1 MFNTIE
7 KLITIRNLKPKKK
20 EGFLKV
26 ISIFSFL
33 GIMLGVATLIIVM
46 SVMNGFR
53 TELTDK
59 ILGFNPHITIKPY
72 TNNVSQ
78 DFYLNIRN
86 EYKNSNIIKT
96 FSSEAVITMNDK
108 AKGVLVRGIDTNQID
123 KIKLFNS
130 NNIIDGT
137 ILNFKQNTVV
147 IGKQLAIELGV
158 VVGDRLNIMSSTSS
172 STLLGLVPKQSVYKI
187 VSVFSSGLYDYDRN
201 VVFFTIN
208 DSLSFFEKSEN
219 DIVLEMYVKD
229 PLNADRYKG
238 EIQRKNPNLFVT
250 SWSDLNKSFLS
261 ALKVER
267 NVMFLILT
275 LIIIV
280 AAFNIISGLTI
291 LIKNKTK
298 EIAILKALGL
308 SKQSIIKSFF
318 LTGFLIGLIA
328 TIAGVL
334 LGVIFSIYIE
344 EIRQFLSSVFNL
356 QIFPEDVYFLN
367 KMPSEINVNSIL
379 LISIFSIVISS
390 LASFLTDPMFR
401 GAPALFS
408 PQVQLFSCHRT
419 GPFRGL

>member
-53 TELTDK
+53 TELTNK
-59 ILGFNPHITIKPY
+59 ILGFNPHISIKPY
-72 TNNVSQ
+72 SENISEE
-78 DFYLNIRN
+78 FYLKISN
-86 EYKNSNIIKT
+86 EYKDIKIIKA
-96 FSSEAVITMNDK
+96 FSSEAVIMMNDT
-108 AKGVLVRGIDTNQID
+108 AKGVFVRGIDTDEIG
-123 KIKLFNS
+123 KINLFN
-130 NNIIDGT
+130 NENIIDGK
-137 ILNFKQNTVV
+137 ISDFKKDTVV

-158 VVGDRLNIMSSTSS
+158 VVGDKINIMSTTSS
-172 STLLGLVPKQSVYKI
+172 STMFGLVPKQSIYKI

-201 VVFFTIN
+201 IVFFTLN
-208 DSLSFFEKSEN
+208 DSLSFFEKSN
-219 DIVLEMYVKD
+219 QDIILEIFLKD
-229 PLNADRYKG
+229 PLNADELKNV
-238 EIQRKNPNLFVT
+238 IQGKNPNLFVS

-308 SKQSIIKSFF
+308 SKKSIVKSFF
-318 LTGFLIGLIA
+318 LTGFTIGLTA
-328 TIAGVL
+328 TIAGVI
-334 LGVIFSIYIE
+334 LGVTFSIYIE

-356 QIFPEDVYFLN
+356 QIFPEDVYFLDE
-367 KMPSEINVNSIL
+367 MPSEINAKSIL
-379 LISIFSIVISS
+379 SISLFSIVVTS
-390 LASFLTDPMFR
+390 LASLFPSF
-401 GAPALFS
+401 AVAKVEPIKALKYE
-408 PQVQLFSCHRT
+408 
-419 GPFRGL
+419 

>member
-7 KLITIRNLKPKKK
+7 KLITVRNLKPKKK

-96 FSSEAVITMNDK
+96 FSSEAVIMMNDK
-108 AKGVLVRGIDTNQID
+108 AKGVLVRGIDTKQID
-123 KIKLFNS
+123 EIKLFNI

-137 ILNFKQNTVV
+137 ILNFKQNTVI

-158 VVGDRLNIMSSTSS
+158 VVGDRINIMSSTSS

-208 DSLSFFEKSEN
+208 DSFSFFEKSEN

-298 EIAILKALGL
+298 EIAIFKALGL

-334 LGVIFSIYIE
+334 LGIIFSIYIE

-356 QIFPEDVYFLN
+356 QIFPEDVYFLD
-367 KMPSEINVNSIL
+367 KIPSEISVNSIL
-379 LISIFSIVISS
+379 LISIFSIFISS
-390 LASFLTDPMFR
+390 LASFFPSLVVTKIEPIK
-401 GAPALFS
+401 ALKYE
-408 PQVQLFSCHRT
+408 
-419 GPFRGL
+419 

>member
-7 KLITIRNLKPKKK
+7 KLITVRNLKPKKK

-72 TNNVSQ
+72 TKNVSQ

-96 FSSEAVITMNDK
+96 FSSEAVIMMNDK

-123 KIKLFNS
+123 EIKLFNN

-158 VVGDRLNIMSSTSS
+158 VVGDRINIMSSTSS

-208 DSLSFFEKSEN
+208 DSFSFFEKSEN

-229 PLNADRYKG
+229 PLNADRYKS

-334 LGVIFSIYIE
+334 LGIIFSIYIE

-356 QIFPEDVYFLN
+356 QIFPEDVYFLD

-390 LASFLTDPMFR
+390 LASFFPSLVVTKIEPIK
-401 GAPALFS
+401 ALKYE
-408 PQVQLFSCHRT
+408 
-419 GPFRGL
+419 

>member
-7 KLITIRNLKPKKK
+7 KLITVRNLKPKKK

-72 TNNVSQ
+72 TNSVSQ

-96 FSSEAVITMNDK
+96 FSSEAVIMMNDK

-123 KIKLFNS
+123 EIKLFNN

-158 VVGDRLNIMSSTSS
+158 VVGDRINIMSSTSS

-208 DSLSFFEKSEN
+208 DSFSFFEKSEN

-334 LGVIFSIYIE
+334 LGIIFSIYIE

-356 QIFPEDVYFLN
+356 QIFPEDVYFLD
-367 KMPSEINVNSIL
+367 KMPSEISVNSIL
-379 LISIFSIVISS
+379 LISIFSIFISS
-390 LASFLTDPMFR
+390 LASFFPSLVVTKIEPIK
-401 GAPALFS
+401 ALKYE
-408 PQVQLFSCHRT
+408 
-419 GPFRGL
+419 